1 MPTSKYRRKAK
12 ELVIRG
18 ALKISAVL
26 ILDYSRVHM
35 LSLYGDSDS
44 PAIATLDQ
52 LLLLRN
58 KLFDGFIL
66 IISRP
71 GLIMIFGK
79 VTGQK

>member
-1 MPTSKYRRKAK
+1 
-12 ELVIRG
+12 
-18 ALKISAVL
+18 
-26 ILDYSRVHM
+26 M

-66 IISRP
+66 IITRP
-71 GLIMIFGK
+71 GLVMIFGK